1 MVSNGAGLTELT
13 TCDVELMEEQSDP
26 SNKHLLK
33 SQWIIER
40 EQRCSRLDARVTEAD
55 SNANNF

>member
-13 TCDVELMEEQSDP
+13 TRDVELMEEQPDP
-26 SNKHLLK
+26 SKKHLQK

-40 EQRCSRLDARVTEAD
+40 EQRCS
-55 SNANNF
+55 